1 MYDLIIIGAGPA
13 GLSAALYAKR
23 AGMDA
28 LTIEQS
34 PVEGGQILTT
44 DVVDNYLGIP
54 EIGGFELGM
63 KFREH
68 ALKAGA
74 CLQKGTVNKVE
85 RTPDGWKLVCG
96 DGSELQTRAVIFA
109 TGAEH
114 IPLDVPGEFT
124 YRGKGVSY
132 CATCDGAFFKD
143 RVVVVAGGGNTA
155 VGDALYLARI
165 CKKVYLVHRR
175 DQLRA
180 SMSLQEELKKCKN
193 VEILWN
199 TTVEKISG
207 GDLMES
213 VTVRTLSQEKESG
226 EMQAAQLG
234 KEQKESVRELEAE
247 GIFIAVGM
255 RPRTALAR
263 EIAACDERGYLCA
276 GEDCKTNVPG
286 IFAAGD
292 VRTKRVRQIVTAVA
306 DGACAVEAVKGYL
319 DTLG

>member
-23 AGMDA
+23 AGMEA

-114 IPLDVPGEFT
+114 IPLDVPGELT

-132 CATCDGAFFKD
+132 CATCDGGFFKSKD
-143 RVVVVAGGGNTA
+143 VAVLGGGNTA
-155 VGDALYLARI
+155 VSDAVFLSDLCRKVTVIHRRGEFRADKIAVDALKAKDNITLMLNSS
-165 CKKVYLVHRR
+165 VT
-175 DQLRA
+175 
-180 SMSLQEELKKCKN
+180 SLNGTDRLES
-193 VEILWN
+193 I
-199 TTVEKISG
+199 TVETGGEKRDIKVSG
-207 GDLMES
+207 L
-213 VTVRTLSQEKESG
+213 
-226 EMQAAQLG
+226 
-234 KEQKESVRELEAE
+234 
-247 GIFIAVGM
+247 FIAIGNTPQSDIFKDTVK
-255 RPRTALAR
+255 T
-263 EIAACDERGYLCA
+263 DEKGYIIA
-276 GEDCKTNVPG
+276 GEDCVTSSPG

-292 VRTKRVRQIVTAVA
+292 CRTKPLCQLVTAAA
-306 DGACAVEAVKGYL
+306 DGAVAAVAACAYIDSL
-319 DTLG
+319 SFL

>member
-23 AGMDA
+23 AGMDT

-54 EIGGFELGM
+54 EIGGFELGT

-68 ALKAGA
+68 VLKAGA

-85 RTPDGWKLVCG
+85 RMPDGWKLLCG

-114 IPLDVPGEFT
+114 IPLDVPGELT

-175 DQLRA
+175 DRLRA
-180 SMSLQEELKKCKN
+180 SMSLQEELKNCKN

-213 VTVRTLSQEKESG
+213 VTVRTLSQETESG

-263 EIAACDERGYLCA
+263 EIAACDEKGYLCA
-276 GEDCKTNVPG
+276 GEDCTTNVPG

-306 DGACAVEAVKGYL
+306 DGACAVEAVKSYL

>member
-34 PVEGGQILTT
+34 SVEGGQILTT

-85 RTPDGWKLVCG
+85 RTPDGWKLLCG

-114 IPLDVPGEFT
+114 IPLDVPGELT

-180 SMSLQEELKKCKN
+180 SMSLQEELKNCKN

-263 EIAACDERGYLCA
+263 EIAACDEKGYLCA
-276 GEDCKTNVPG
+276 GEDCTTNVPG

-306 DGACAVEAVKGYL
+306 DGACAVEAVKSYL

>member
-23 AGMDA
+23 AGMDT

-85 RTPDGWKLVCG
+85 RMPDGWKLLCG

-114 IPLDVPGEFT
+114 IPLDVPGELT

-132 CATCDGAFFKD
+132 CATCDGAFFKN
-143 RVVVVAGGGNTA
+143 RIVVVAGGGNTA

-175 DQLRA
+175 DRLRA
-180 SMSLQEELKKCKN
+180 SMSLQEELKNCKN

-263 EIAACDERGYLCA
+263 EIAACDEKGYLCA
-276 GEDCKTNVPG
+276 GEDCTTNVPG

-306 DGACAVEAVKGYL
+306 DGACAVEAVKSYL